1 LRSGWAGLQCFVQV
15 HRSVRQKDRLT
26 EEMAYFI
33 SSLPATTPAAVFGAG
48 IRGHWRIE
56 NTLHYV
62 KDVTMKED
70 ASKTRTK
77 NAPQNISLMKNL
89 ALNLL
94 RQAGYTNIAQ
104 AIRLVANDIPKIWE
118 MVSA

>member
-1 LRSGWAGLQCFVQV
+1 MRYPAHQLTPPSPGLR
-15 HRSVRQKDRLT
+15 RSAIPTCPL
-26 EEMAYFI
+26 
-33 SSLPATTPAAVFGAG
+33 
-48 IRGHWRIE
+48 IE

-70 ASKTRTK
+70 ASKTRTG
-77 NAPQNISLMKNL
+77 NAPQNISLIKNL

-94 RQAGYTNIAQ
+94 RQSGYTNIAQ
-104 AIRLVANDIPKIWE
+104 AIRLIANDIPKIWG

>member
-1 LRSGWAGLQCFVQV
+1 
-15 HRSVRQKDRLT
+15 
-26 EEMAYFI
+26 
-33 SSLPATTPAAVFGAG
+33 
-48 IRGHWRIE
+48 
-56 NTLHYV
+56 
-62 KDVTMKED
+62 MKED

>member
-1 LRSGWAGLQCFVQV
+1 
-15 HRSVRQKDRLT
+15 
-26 EEMAYFI
+26 
-33 SSLPATTPAAVFGAG
+33 VFSDG

-56 NTLHYV
+56 NSLHYV

-70 ASKTRTK
+70 TSRTRTK

>member
-1 LRSGWAGLQCFVQV
+1 MQVRRSAR
-15 HRSVRQKDRLT
+15 HSDKLT
-26 EEMAYFI
+26 EETAYFI
-33 SSLPATTPAAVFGAG
+33 SSLPVTTPAAVLGAG

-70 ASKTRTK
+70 ASKTRTE
-77 NAPQNISLMKNL
+77 NAPQNISLIKNL

-104 AIRLVANDIPKIWE
+104 AIRLVANDIPKLLE
-118 MVSA
+118 LVLA